1 MIINVEDLYGV
12 FSWPISEL
20 DLEQLNARK
29 VLIFCCK
36 RAHVRELYEL
46 SEHCLGPKG
55 YVLPTGEEP
64 MDDRTRLFAMYHKK
78 THPLVKEVVERE
90 IVKPNGSV
98 RVIFCTIAFGMGVN
112 VQGAN
117 LAIHMGQ

>member
-1 MIINVEDLYGV
+1 MFG
-12 FSWPISEL
+12 
-20 DLEQLNARK
+20 
-29 VLIFCCK
+29 
-36 RAHVRELYEL
+36 
-46 SEHCLGPKG
+46 HCLSPKG

-64 MDDRTRLFAMYHKK
+64 MADRTRLFARYHKK

-98 RVIFCTIAFGMGVN
+98 RAFFCTIAFGMGLN

-117 LAIHMGQ
+117 FDIHLGPSSDLDDYVQECGRVGRDEAL